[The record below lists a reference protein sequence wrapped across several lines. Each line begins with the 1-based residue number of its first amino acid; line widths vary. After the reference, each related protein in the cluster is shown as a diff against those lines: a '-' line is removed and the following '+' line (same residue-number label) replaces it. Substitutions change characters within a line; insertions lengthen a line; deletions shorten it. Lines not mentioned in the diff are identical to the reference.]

1 MSAYKPT
8 DELRIGKIIE
18 VNGTSI
24 RVELGCDLTDL
35 SRTFQGRVY
44 PIGQMASIVKIHFG
58 RRILFGYVRMLRMR
72 SDMVLD
78 AGQTPISAADDSRI
92 LEADLFGQGQW
103 ELAKGRLK
111 FSRGIETYPLPLQDC
126 YLTTNDELELLYS
139 SAEANLEEGA
149 TSPLVS
155 IGTYIGGTSAVCRA
169 DIDKLFGHHCAV
181 LGSTGSGKSGTVAAI
196 FHAVL
201 AHESAEGQ
209 VLRPRVVLIDP
220 HGEYGRAFSK
230 RAKIFRAYSE
240 AAATGEEHTP
250 LRLPYWLM
258 SSDEFRSLVIGKT
271 EHEATSQNN
280 IVYDA
285 LNYARLMEAGLV
297 VPIDDNATGGQELTP
312 AVGHDEDEV
321 LSFDKDRPIPFKLSE
336 YISHIKK
343 VQGRKPGKKDEL
355 PASDTTRKRIE
366 GILNKL
372 RVLRANP
379 QLNFL
384 LQEYDESAPTIQDVL
399 SQFVGEIGEE
409 KTADIRIIDI
419 SGLPNEVAGP
429 LTAVIARLLFQYKIW
444 QTAEER
450 ERDPVLFA
458 CEEAHRYVPNHGE
471 AQYREAQ
478 DAIRRIAKEGRKYGL
493 GLMLVSQRPS
503 DVESTVLSQCNSW
516 IVMRLSNASDQE
528 HVARFLPD
536 SLSGL
541 TRILSSLTRRE
552 AIFVGEAA
560 ALPSRVRIHE
570 LSDNQIP
577 ASADISFSN
586 GWSKA
591 PITTEELNAI
601 AKRWGVDVSKVE

>member
-1 MSAYKPT
+1 MTAFKPT

-24 RVELGCDLTDL
+24 RVELGGDLTDL

-72 SDMVLD
+72 SDLALD
-78 AGQTPISAADDSRI
+78 AGQAPISPADDSRI

-103 ELAKGRLK
+103 EAAKRRLN

-126 YLTTNDELELLYS
+126 YLTTNEELEHLYS

-149 TSPLVS
+149 TSPLVP
-155 IGTYIGGTSAVCRA
+155 IGTYVGGTSAVCRA

-196 FHAVL
+196 MHAVL
-201 AHESAEGQ
+201 DHQSGEGEK
-209 VLRPRVVLIDP
+209 LRPRVVLIDP
-220 HGEYGRAFSK
+220 HGEYGRAFGD
-230 RAKIFRAYSE
+230 RAKVYRAYSE
-240 AAATGEEHTP
+240 AAAGAGEHAS

-285 LNYARLMEAGLV
+285 LNYARLTQAGLV
-297 VPIDDNATGGQELTP
+297 EAIDENTTGGQELEP
-312 AVGHDEDEV
+312 AGEHSEAEV
-321 LSFDKDRPIPFKLSE
+321 LSFDKDKPIPFKLSE
-336 YISHIKK
+336 FISHIMK
-343 VQGRKPGKKDEL
+343 VQCRKPGKTDEL

-384 LQEYDESAPTIQDVL
+384 LQEYDENAPTIQEVL
-399 SQFVGEIGEE
+399 SQFVGETGEE
-409 KTADIRIIDI
+409 TPADIRIIDI

-444 QTAEER
+444 QTPEER

-552 AIFVGEAA
+552 VIFVGEAA

-570 LSDNQIP
+570 LSGDQLP
-577 ASADISFSN
+577 ASADISFSA
-586 GWSKA
+586 GWSNP
-591 PITTEELNAI
+591 PISAAELDSI
-601 AKRWGVDVSKVE
+601 AERWGVGVPKAE